1 MTAITWESE
10 ESRLKEPWKSSLSA
24 FAQYERFEPEILALR
39 SPVSP
44 MNVTLLKGLV
54 AMVPTGA
61 LVDGGLGAPEQ
72 KLVQD
77 QVAFGCR
84 RRIFSLDGP
93 SANSS
98 GG

>member
-1 MTAITWESE
+1 MNPSIREHWAGDNLGERGIEIEGTF
-10 ESRLKEPWKSSLSA
+10 LSA

-61 LVDGGLGAPEQ
+61 LVLGSVRWRP
-72 KLVQD
+72 
-77 QVAFGCR
+77 
-84 RRIFSLDGP
+84 
-93 SANSS
+93 
-98 GG
+98 